1 MSTLRQALYGFALL
15 ASIALLIWGQSQ
27 RIEVADMKADLADQA
42 ASTARD
48 RATRS
53 EETAAQLQTSLQEER
68 TAQARLRGEQDQLRQ
83 GLTARQRMIE
93 DLKRENADLRLWAD
107 QHLPDAARRMRE
119 RPAITGAAAY
129 RDWLSGRGAL
139 HPVGDQ
145 TGQEWSTA
153 QRPGRDR
160 K

>member
-27 RIEVADMKADLADQA
+27 RIEVADVKADLADQA
-42 ASTARD
+42 ASTARA

-53 EETAAQLQTSLQEER
+53 EETAARLQASLQEER
-68 TAQARLRGEQDQLRQ
+68 AAQAKLRSVQDQLRQ
-83 GLTARQRMIE
+83 GLASRQRMIE
-93 DLKRENADLRLWAD
+93 DLKRENAELRLWAD
-107 QHLPDAARRMRE
+107 QPLPDAARRMRE

-139 HPVGDQ
+139 HPIGD
-145 TGQEWSTA
+145 
-153 QRPGRDR
+153 
-160 K
+160 

>member
-1 MSTLRQALYGFALL
+1 MSTLRQALYGVVLL
-15 ASIALLIWGQSQ
+15 ASIALLIWAQSQ
-27 RIEVADMKADLADQA
+27 RIEVANTKVKLADQA
-42 ASTARD
+42 ASTALD

-53 EETAAQLQTSLQEER
+53 EETAAQLRSFLYEER
-68 TAQARLRGEQDQLRQ
+68 AAQATLRGVQDQLRQ

-93 DLKRENADLRLWAD
+93 DLKRENAELRLWAD

-145 TGQEWSTA
+145 TGQEWGPA
-153 QRPGRDR
+153 RRPRGDR

>member
-27 RIEVADMKADLADQA
+27 RIEVADTRAEQADQA
-42 ASTARD
+42 ASAARD

-68 TAQARLRGEQDQLRQ
+68 AAQAKLRGVQDQLRQ
-83 GLTARQRMIE
+83 GLAARQRTIE
-93 DLKRENADLRLWAD
+93 DLKRENAELRLWAD
-107 QHLPDAARRMRE
+107 QPLPDAARRMRQ

-145 TGQEWSTA
+145 
-153 QRPGRDR
+153 P
-160 K
+160 